1 VSAMTGGVEDEVRYG
16 VDAGV
21 ATITIDRP
29 ARRNALSWPVV
40 AELRRRIAEAR
51 EDDAVRVVVLTG
63 AGEQAFCA
71 GADLEIFDLKR
82 HGSRTYDVARGGS
95 RPISHAPSSHPA
107 TASRSTSA
115 AMRDS
120 GCRPSACD
128 TSCRRDES
136 Q

>member
-1 VSAMTGGVEDEVRYG
+1 MSAMTGGVEDEVRYG

-71 GADLEIFDLKR
+71 GADL
-82 HGSRTYDVARGGS
+82 GGM
-95 RPISHAPSSHPA
+95 I
-107 TASRSTSA
+107 
-115 AMRDS
+115 
-120 GCRPSACD
+120 GE
-128 TSCRRDES
+128 DES
-136 Q
+136 KICPGSYRGSVAAA